1 MKNELDCEVVQ
12 DLLPNYMEGLTSE
25 YTNESIRFHLDNCES
40 CEKTYE
46 LLSEDEN
53 DKALVENNI
62 NEAKKLKWYMQK
74 VKVVNLFLGILIAV
88 ILIYGGNLV
97 YERLFTIV
105 NYTIRSENIEITEL
119 YQLDDGIIYLTV
131 KSTEPYFVG
140 SAGYQIGG
148 EGYEKNKID
157 SSVRL
162 GRTTIGE
169 KVEEANNSASFIV
182 NTKNGYFEVIGCN
195 GYSEE
200 KGEINNIEDLVDK
213 IKTESIQAN
222 SNIEN
227 IYYVGKDVNDKLLI
241 WEDGMELPK
250 YPY

>member
-1 MKNELDCEVVQ
+1 MKNELDCEIVQ
-12 DLLPNYMEGLTSE
+12 DLLPNYIEGLTSE
-25 YTNESIRFHLDNCES
+25 YTNESIKFHLNNCES

-53 DKALVENNI
+53 DKVLVENNI

-74 VKVVNLFLGILIAV
+74 VKVINLFLGILISA
-88 ILIYGGNLV
+88 ILIYGGNFI
-97 YERLFTIV
+97 YERLFITV
-105 NYTIRSENIEITEL
+105 NYNIRSENIEITEL
-119 YQLDDGIIYLTV
+119 YQLDDGSIYFTV

-140 SAGYQIGG
+140 SVGYQVGGG
-148 EGYEKNKID
+148 EEYEKNKID

-169 KVEEANNSASFIV
+169 KIEEANNSASFIV
-182 NTKNGYFEVIGCN
+182 NTKNGHFENVS
-195 GYSEE
+195 YSKE
-200 KGEINNIEDLVDK
+200 KGEINDIKNLVDK
-213 IKTESIQAN
+213 IETKSIESD
-222 SNIEN
+222 SNIKN